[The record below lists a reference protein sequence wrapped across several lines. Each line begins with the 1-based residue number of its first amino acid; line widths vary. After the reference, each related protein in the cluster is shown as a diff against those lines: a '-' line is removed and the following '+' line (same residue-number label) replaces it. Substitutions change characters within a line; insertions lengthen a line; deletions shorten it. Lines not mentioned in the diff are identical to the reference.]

1 MLLQRTMD
9 AAHATQHLHET
20 NNNQPANDLCHS
32 DLQVT
37 ASLARCQSPTKPDP
51 TSEVESRCKMSPSTR
66 TSFSAPTAGD
76 DNAKEVTAIMNDL
89 AVSKN
94 GTPSKRK
101 RGAKDPQVPN
111 ESPKRRVTVQLTS
124 APNTV
129 SPRRSSRRLQSRIS
143 LPALTPA
150 LRADEWEL
158 PVEENDTRPR
168 MEPIK
173 KLRPLNKQKE
183 TTDSPFKGYGVLDP
197 KGNARVNLDDS
208 PANNTRGKWLGK
220 ISQSLQRTRNT
231 SGKPIKVLKRVK
243 GQGRNLPTRLVR
255 NSIMEE
261 DPIEAAARDQDEPLT
276 PGLGSDLVDGKGIAG
291 PSSRNQQRTQFSP
304 LKADARR
311 GKSKRVDRPNLDPKQ
326 INGHAQGPQ
335 HDEAGEASDED
346 YEEGEDNQ
354 IGQSITQLAEKT
366 VKAPP
371 VSKAVVQD
379 TGDED
384 GAEIATPDTRA
395 PRPETEAERRGRVQ
409 AEKEEI
415 EKTRSLRKRALKGV
429 KKAVEY
435 HGLVRP
441 WTELLTAM
449 LEIEDC
455 RSTTSPTSIR
465 GKGSQRP
472 LDVLLSEYEDLASE
486 EPIYPG
492 TAVESIGNN
501 LRVLKERIQD
511 SRDFQFRV
519 EPGTRKERKRLG
531 EDMYQHLLP
540 STIRLAKIVL
550 KARFRDEEL
559 SFHAHKEIIGML
571 NLIQDVASIC
581 MEWTPRP
588 ELVGGIKALTKTRI
602 TTSLHSLIA
611 GYEDELTE
619 RHRDMYLREFN
630 ARQMAEQEEWN
641 ASIARKRAEVRLRHQ
656 ESQFNPPPSQ
666 ILYSKPL
673 YTNPPVVIH
682 EDQHRR
688 RRDQVLDIDD
698 IMILPD
704 GDAASISASRDPH
717 RRPWPS
723 QVPAQAPPPQAP
735 PQAPP
740 PPLLNRLPS
749 EDIPDPAPQEWSEEE
764 TVALVN
770 ALQQYTAPRTRF
782 RDIMADQGSAPYGIL
797 ARFDMDDLV
806 AQAKWI
812 KASMKTQLEGSPHEP
827 ALGSDFDFLRSV
839 PG

>member
-1 MLLQRTMD
+1 MG
-9 AAHATQHLHET
+9 AAHATQRLHET
-20 NNNQPANDLCHS
+20 NNNQPANDLCHN
-32 DLQVT
+32 DLQVS

-51 TSEVESRCKMSPSTR
+51 TSEFVLRCKMSQSTR
-66 TSFSAPTAGD
+66 TSVPSLTAGD
-76 DNAKEVTAIMNDL
+76 DNANEVTAIMNDL

-94 GTPSKRK
+94 DTPSKRK
-101 RGAKDPQVPN
+101 RDAEDPEVPN

-158 PVEENDTRPR
+158 PVDENDTRPR
-168 MEPIK
+168 MEPMK

-243 GQGRNLPTRLVR
+243 GQGRNLPNRLVR

-276 PGLGSDLVDGKGIAG
+276 PGLGSDLVDGKAAAG

-311 GKSKRVDRPNLDPKQ
+311 AKSKKVALPSPLDPKQ
-326 INGHAQGPQ
+326 INGRAQSQ
-335 HDEAGEASDED
+335 HHDEAGEASDED
-346 YEEGEDNQ
+346 HEEGEDNQ
-354 IGQSITQLAEKT
+354 TGQSIQQSAEKT
-366 VKAPP
+366 AKAPL
-371 VSKAVVQD
+371 VSKAAVHD

-395 PRPETEAERRGRVQ
+395 PRPESEAERRARIQ
-409 AEKEEI
+409 AEREEV

-429 KKAVEY
+429 KEAVEY
-435 HGLVRP
+435 HGLARP

-455 RSTTSPTSIR
+455 RSTTSPNSIR
-465 GKGSQRP
+465 GKGSHRP

-486 EPIYPG
+486 EPTYPG

-511 SRDFQFRV
+511 SRDFQLRA
-519 EPGTRKERKRLG
+519 EPGTRKERKLLG

-540 STIRLAKIVL
+540 STIKLAKIVL

-559 SFHAHKEIIGML
+559 SFHAHKEIIGTL

-619 RHRDMYLREFN
+619 RHRDMYLREFH
-630 ARQMAEQEEWN
+630 ARQAAEQEEWN

-673 YTNPPVVIH
+673 YTKSPVMIH
-682 EDQHRR
+682 EDQRR
-688 RRDQVLDIDD
+688 RHRDQVLDIDD

-704 GDAASISASRDPH
+704 GDAMSISASRDPY
-717 RRPWPS
+717 RKPWPS
-723 QVPAQAPPPQAP
+723 QVPAQAPPPP
-735 PQAPP
+735 PP

-812 KASMKTQLEGSPHEP
+812 KASMKTQLEGSAHEP
-827 ALGSDFDFLRSV
+827 ALGRDFDFLRSV